1 MGSVLLGS
9 EEFIHHSRR
18 IRKRIGGGWRQAGLL
33 AGAAIY
39 ALENNVNRLAEDH
52 GAAKDMAEF
61 LSQQTWVK
69 NVVATETN
77 ILIFGLNEDMDQE
90 GFISNLA
97 EKGIGISQM
106 GPGKCR
112 MVFHLDVTAADL
124 LEVKSVLAA
133 L

>member
-1 MGSVLLGS
+1 
-9 EEFIHHSRR
+9 
-18 IRKRIGGGWRQAGLL
+18 
-33 AGAAIY
+33 
-39 ALENNVNRLAEDH
+39 
-52 GAAKDMAEF
+52 MAEF

-69 NVVATETN
+69 NVVAPETN

-90 GFISNLA
+90 AFISTLA